1 MRPHPADARR
11 EAELTDLLDRSRP
24 RVAVVGGYGVAL
36 TFALARMPEA
46 GETVIGQS
54 FSAVPGGKGS
64 NQAIGAARLGASVS
78 LCTAIGDDSF
88 AQEGRTLWLR
98 EGVGTGHVVTVPD
111 SATMVGGVLVDST
124 GENRIAIVPGA
135 LARLTR
141 AHVAAFEEQLAG
153 ADVCLVQL
161 EIPLDAALEAL
172 RIARRAG
179 TTTILD
185 PAPAPAPGTTPDEF
199 YELADFL
206 TPNASEAAALAGV
219 ADGTPEE
226 LAERL
231 RSRGAER
238 VVVTLGA
245 GGALL
250 ATGSG
255 TELVPAHPA
264 PTVVDSTGAGDAF
277 NAALAVALAE
287 GRAEREAVEWG
298 CVAGACMVAVPGVIP
313 GLPFRNVVTRELAGS
328 TDRAGEGGVGR

>member
-1 MRPHPADARR
+1 MAP
-11 EAELTDLLDRSRP
+11 TDRSGP
-24 RVAVVGGYGVAL
+24 RIAVVGSYGVAL
-36 TFALARMPEA
+36 TFALGRMPEP
-46 GETVIGQS
+46 GETVIGES
-54 FSAVPGGKGS
+54 FSAEPGGKGS

-88 AQEGRTLWLR
+88 AQDARTLWLR
-98 EGVGTGHVVTVPD
+98 EGVDADHVVTV
-111 SATMVGGVLVDST
+111 SGTATMVGGVLVDST

-135 LARLTR
+135 LAQLTP
-141 AHVAAFEEQLAG
+141 AHVAAFEEQLAD
-153 ADVCLVQL
+153 ADICLVQL
-161 EIPLDAALEAL
+161 EIPLDAAAEAL

-185 PAPAPAPGTTPDEF
+185 PAPAPTAGGALDDL

-219 ADGTPEE
+219 GDAAPDE

-231 RSRGAER
+231 RARGAER

-250 ATGSG
+250 STDSG

-277 NAALAVALAE
+277 DAALAVALAE
-287 GRAEREAVEWG
+287 GRTEREAVHWG
-298 CVAGACMVAVPGVIP
+298 CVAGACMVAVPGVVP
-313 GLPFRNVVTRELAGS
+313 GLPFRAAVTRELARS
-328 TDRAGEGGVGR
+328 TVAASGGGAGR

>member
-1 MRPHPADARR
+1 MAQ
-11 EAELTDLLDRSRP
+11 TDLADRSRP
-24 RVAVVGGYGVAL
+24 RIAVVGSYGVAL
-36 TFALARMPEA
+36 TFALERMPEP
-46 GETVIGQS
+46 GETVIGWS
-54 FSAVPGGKGS
+54 FSAEPGGKGS

-88 AQEGRTLWLR
+88 AQDAQALWLR
-98 EGVGTGHVVTVPD
+98 EGVDAGHVVTV
-111 SATMVGGVLVDST
+111 SGTATMVGGVLVDST
-124 GENRIAIVPGA
+124 GENLIAIVPGA
-135 LARLTR
+135 LAQLTP
-141 AHVAAFEEQLAG
+141 AHVAAFEEQI
-153 ADVCLVQL
+153 ADADICLVQL

-185 PAPAPAPGTTPDEF
+185 PAPAPAAGTVPDDL

-206 TPNASEAAALAGV
+206 TPNVSEAAALAGSGD
-219 ADGTPEE
+219 ADPEE

-231 RSRGAER
+231 RARGAER

-264 PTVVDSTGAGDAF
+264 PAVVDSTGAGDAF
-277 NAALAVALAE
+277 DAALAVALAE
-287 GRAEREAVEWG
+287 GRTDREAVRWG
-298 CVAGACMVAVPGVIP
+298 CVAGACMVAVPGVVP
-313 GLPFRNVVTRELAGS
+313 GLPARDAVTRELARS
-328 TDRAGEGGVGR
+328 TAGVSGAGAGR